1 MEVVVE
7 PMVERQHAL
16 IEQLRARAPR
26 LTSAQTLATDLGVSS
41 RTIERDVAR
50 LRAAGLPL
58 RIQTGPGGG
67 YSIDARSL
75 LPPIELTPGE
85 ASALVAAIVAVG
97 PFSSATAQTAL
108 QKLLNALRAD

>member
-1 MEVVVE
+1 ME

-26 LTSAQTLATDLGVSS
+26 VTSAQTLAEDLGVST

-58 RIQTGPGGG
+58 GIRTGPGGG
-67 YSIDARSL
+67 YTIDARSL
-75 LPPIELTPGE
+75 LPPIQLTPGE
-85 ASALVAAIVAVG
+85 ASALVTAIVAVG
-97 PFSSATAQTAL
+97 PFSSATAQSAL
-108 QKLLNALRAD
+108 QKLLTALRPD